1 MNISDAW
8 LAQSQHEANI
18 LDLLIGRSFGVS
30 LDIGAHCGLWT
41 RALSFVSEHVVAYEP
56 HPEAFR
62 VLSQRMKNDP
72 ACGNVTCRNSAM
84 WNRPGKY
91 ALKLYE
97 ERASHSTLMSDNPTQ
112 QGQMQTGSVVVSTET
127 LDETWPRLTTRDFVK
142 IDTEGAEC
150 EIIRAGMCA
159 MRFPSFVIEC
169 HTDVA
174 LQALGKLFVGAK
186 VLEYSTAKYLVRFH
200 EDSVAQCTSKV

>member
-18 LDLLIGRSFGVS
+18 LELLTGRSFGVS

-72 ACGNVTCRNSAM
+72 ACGNVECRNAAM
-84 WNRPGKY
+84 WNRAGKF
-91 ALKLYE
+91 ALNLYE

-112 QGQMQTGSVVVSTET
+112 QQMLTGSVVVNTVT
-127 LDETWPRLTTRDFVK
+127 LDESFPMLTTRDFVK

-150 EIIRAGMCA
+150 EIIRAGFRA

-169 HTDVA
+169 HTDMA

-186 VLEYSTAKYLVRFH
+186 VLEYSTSRYLVRFH
-200 EDSVAQCTSKV
+200 EDSVA